1 MFCRLPL
8 PILIFSASIL
18 FAHPMGNFSVS
29 HYTRLEATASGLRLR
44 YALDLAEIPTFELLR
59 QWGVKADGP
68 RAQLEE
74 QAAGQMREW
83 AKGLEIWVGGKVVT
97 PVVRRTTVRVSE
109 GAGQMVVMRVQ
120 GEMEVVAGA
129 GAVTFE
135 DRNYAE
141 RAGWKEIVIAGGAG
155 VSLTRAS
162 QGAVERSA
170 GLTKYPEDAT
180 MAPPQDL
187 RAEMVWTVAKVAEP
201 VKVAP
206 VAQPEI
212 REPVVSPAAVKA
224 PGEVAKGDYLSEL
237 LGKKEISG
245 GLLLAGLAVAFGFGA
260 MHAMAPGH
268 GKTIVA
274 AYLVGARG
282 TFRHAILLGGMV
294 TLTHT
299 ISVFGLGMVTLYLSQ
314 YVMAA
319 QLVKTL
325 GVVSSASIVLVGVWL
340 LLQRTGVLD
349 HGHSHEVDEVGG
361 GSLVALAVS
370 GGMVPCPSALILL
383 LSAIS
388 VERTGFGLLLLV
400 AFSLGLASVLM
411 AIGVAVLYA
420 KNLLPEAGG
429 WRENWLFRAAP
440 VVSAGVIVVVGLV
453 MTGISLR

>member
-1 MFCRLPL
+1 MFCRYPL
-8 PILIFSASIL
+8 SIL
-18 FAHPMGNFSVS
+18 LLALSSAFGHPMGNFSVS

-59 QWGVKADGP
+59 QWGVKADG
-68 RAQLEE
+68 QLDGK
-74 QAAGQMREW
+74 AAGQMGEW
-83 AKGLEIWVGGKVVT
+83 AKGLEIRVDGKAVT
-97 PVVRRTTVRVSE
+97 PVVRQAHVKVSE
-109 GAGQMVVMRVQ
+109 GAGQMVVMRVE
-120 GEMEVVAGA
+120 GELEVAAGA
-129 GAVTFE
+129 GAATFE

-141 RAGWKEIVIAGGAG
+141 RAGWKEIVIAAGPGA
-155 VSLTRAS
+155 SLTRAS

-180 MAPPQDL
+180 AAPPQDL
-187 RAEMVWTVAKVAEP
+187 RAELAWTVAAAAFEP

-206 VAQPEI
+206 VAQPVV
-212 REPVVSPAAVKA
+212 REPVATPGVVPAR
-224 PGEVAKGDYLSEL
+224 GEVAKGDYLSEL
-237 LGKKEISG
+237 LGKEEISG

-282 TFRHAILLGGMV
+282 TFRHAVLLGGMV

-325 GVVSSASIVLVGVWL
+325 GVISSASIVLVGVWL

-349 HGHSHEVDEVGG
+349 HGHSHEVDEVSG

-388 VERTGFGLLLLV
+388 VQRTGFGLMLLV

-411 AIGVAVLYA
+411 AIGVGVLYA
-420 KNLLPEAGG
+420 KNLLPEVSG
-429 WRENWLFRAAP
+429 WRESRLFRAVP

>member
-1 MFCRLPL
+1 MFCRHPL
-8 PILIFSASIL
+8 PILLLTLSSA
-18 FAHPMGNFSVS
+18 FGHPVGNFSVS
-29 HYTRLEATASGLRLR
+29 HYTRLEPTVSGLHLR

-68 RAQLEE
+68 RAELDKK
-74 QAAGQMREW
+74 AAGQMGEW
-83 AKGLEIWVGGKVVT
+83 AKGLEIRMGGKAVA
-97 PVVRRTTVRVSE
+97 PVVRLAHVKVSE
-109 GAGQMVVMRVQ
+109 GAGQMVVMRVE
-120 GEMEVVAGA
+120 GELEVVAGA

-141 RAGWKEIVIAGGAG
+141 RAGWKEIVIAAG
-155 VSLTRAS
+155 PGVILTRAS
-162 QGAVERSA
+162 QGTVERSA

-180 MAPPQDL
+180 AAPPQDL
-187 RAEMVWTVAKVAEP
+187 RAELAWTVAKVAEP
-201 VKVAP
+201 VKVSA
-206 VAQPEI
+206 
-212 REPVVSPAAVKA
+212 R
-224 PGEVAKGDYLSEL
+224 GEVAKGDYLNEL
-237 LGKKEISG
+237 LGKEEISG

-260 MHAMAPGH
+260 MHAVAPGH

-282 TFRHAILLGGMV
+282 TFRHAVLLGGMV

-325 GVVSSASIVLVGVWL
+325 GVISSASIVLVGVWL

-349 HGHSHEVDEVGG
+349 HGHSHEVDEVSG

-388 VERTGFGLLLLV
+388 MQRTGLGLMLLV

-411 AIGVAVLYA
+411 AIGVGVLYA
-420 KNLLPEAGG
+420 KNLLPEVSG
-429 WRENWLFRAAP
+429 WRESRLLRAVP
-440 VVSAGVIVVVGLV
+440 VISAGVIVVVGLV

>member
-1 MFCRLPL
+1 
-8 PILIFSASIL
+8 
-18 FAHPMGNFSVS
+18 MGNFSVS

-68 RAQLEE
+68 RAELDKK
-74 QAAGQMREW
+74 ATGQMGEW
-83 AKGLEIWVGGKVVT
+83 AKGLEIRVDGKAVA
-97 PVVRRTTVRVSE
+97 PVVKRVTAQVSE
-109 GAGQMVVMRVQ
+109 GAGQMVVMRVE
-120 GEMEVVAGA
+120 GELEVAAGA

-141 RAGWKEIVIAGGAG
+141 RAGWKEIVIAAGPG

-170 GLTKYPEDAT
+170 GLTKYPEEAT
-180 MAPPQDL
+180 VAPPQDL
-187 RAEMVWTVAKVAEP
+187 RAELAWTVAAAAEP
-201 VKVAP
+201 VQVAP
-206 VAQPEI
+206 VAQPVN
-212 REPVVSPAAVKA
+212 REPVVAPGAV
-224 PGEVAKGDYLSEL
+224 PTRGEVAKGDYLSEL
-237 LGKKEISG
+237 LGKEEISG

-282 TFRHAILLGGMV
+282 TFRHAALLGGMV

-325 GVVSSASIVLVGVWL
+325 GVISSASIVLVGVWL

-349 HGHSHEVDEVGG
+349 HGHSHEVDEVSG

-388 VERTGFGLLLLV
+388 VQRRGFGLLLLV

-411 AIGVAVLYA
+411 AIGVGVLYA
-420 KNLLPEAGG
+420 KNLLPEVSG
-429 WRENWLFRAAP
+429 WRESRLFRAVP

>member
-1 MFCRLPL
+1 
-8 PILIFSASIL
+8 
-18 FAHPMGNFSVS
+18 
-29 HYTRLEATASGLRLR
+29 
-44 YALDLAEIPTFELLR
+44 
-59 QWGVKADGP
+59 
-68 RAQLEE
+68 
-74 QAAGQMREW
+74 
-83 AKGLEIWVGGKVVT
+83 
-97 PVVRRTTVRVSE
+97 
-109 GAGQMVVMRVQ
+109 
-120 GEMEVVAGA
+120 
-129 GAVTFE
+129 
-135 DRNYAE
+135 
-141 RAGWKEIVIAGGAG
+141 
-155 VSLTRAS
+155 
-162 QGAVERSA
+162 
-170 GLTKYPEDAT
+170 

-187 RAEMVWTVAKVAEP
+187 RAELAWTVAKVAAVER

-206 VAQPEI
+206 VAQPVN
-212 REPVVSPAAVKA
+212 REPVVSPGAASPVR
-224 PGEVAKGDYLSEL
+224 GEVVKGDYLSEL
-237 LGKKEISG
+237 LGKEEISG

-325 GVVSSASIVLVGVWL
+325 GVVSSASIVLVGIWL

>member
-1 MFCRLPL
+1 LTL
-8 PILIFSASIL
+8 SSA
-18 FAHPMGNFSVS
+18 FGHPMGNFSVS

-68 RAQLEE
+68 GAALDGK
-74 QAAGQMREW
+74 AAGQMGEW
-83 AKGLEIWVGGKVVT
+83 AKGLEIRVDGKPVTAVVK
-97 PVVRRTTVRVSE
+97 RVTAKLSE
-109 GAGQMVVMRVQ
+109 GAGQMVVMRVE
-120 GEMEVVAGA
+120 GELEVAAGA

-141 RAGWKEIVIAGGAG
+141 RAGWKEIVIAAGPGA
-155 VSLTRAS
+155 SLTRAS

-187 RAEMVWTVAKVAEP
+187 RAELAWTVAKAAP
-201 VKVAP
+201 VQPVTVAP
-206 VAQPEI
+206 VAQPVS
-212 REPVVSPAAVKA
+212 REPVATPGAVPAR
-224 PGEVAKGDYLSEL
+224 GEVAKGDYLSEL
-237 LGKKEISG
+237 LGKEEISV
-245 GLLLAGLAVAFGFGA
+245 GLWLAGLAVAFGFGA

-325 GVVSSASIVLVGVWL
+325 GVISSASIVLVGVWL

-349 HGHSHEVDEVGG
+349 HGHSHEVDEVSG

-388 VERTGFGLLLLV
+388 MQRTGLGLLLLV

-411 AIGVAVLYA
+411 AIGVGVLYA
-420 KNLLPEAGG
+420 KNLLPEVGG

>member
-1 MFCRLPL
+1 
-8 PILIFSASIL
+8 
-18 FAHPMGNFSVS
+18 MGNFSVS

-68 RAQLEE
+68 RAELEGK
-74 QAAGQMREW
+74 AAGQMGEW
-83 AKGLEIWVGGKVVT
+83 AKGLEIRVGGRAVE
-97 PVVRRTTVRVSE
+97 PVVKRTTVKVSE
-109 GAGQMVVMRVQ
+109 GAGQMVVMRVE

-141 RAGWKEIVIAGGAG
+141 RAGWKEIVIVGGKGA
-155 VSLTRAS
+155 SLTRAS
-162 QGAVERSA
+162 QGAVEQSA
-170 GLTKYPEDAT
+170 GLTKYPEDPT

-187 RAEMVWTVAKVAEP
+187 RAELAWTVAKVAAVVEP

-206 VAQPEI
+206 VVQPVN
-212 REPVVSPAAVKA
+212 REPVMSPGAKSAR
-224 PGEVAKGDYLSEL
+224 GEVAKGDYLSEL
-237 LGKKEISG
+237 LGKGEISG
-245 GLLLAGLAVAFGFGA
+245 GLMVVGLMVAFGFGA

-325 GVVSSASIVLVGVWL
+325 GVVSSASIALVGVWL

-420 KNLLPEAGG
+420 KNLMPQGGG

-440 VVSAGVIVVVGLV
+440 VISAGVIVVVGLV
-453 MTGISLR
+453 MTGISLQ